1 MIIKR
6 LSIVSYKENIPY
18 DLPPS
23 FRGQLIKYN
32 YKLTIGV
39 QKLNC
44 PTKLLRIP
52 IRVVAIKDFHK
63 HLNRYKSE
71 NSSDNDSNSRINE
84 IEITKENP
92 FLIVDKNKEEN
103 LEFILEVLQDL
114 TAKKAPHTF
123 NITNAQGKIVRL
135 TLYKLDF
142 KIGEDIMGFLDFSDS
157 EVDCVEFVVTLHSDE
172 RLSDDCKKNAKISN
186 NLESHSYH
194 KEFCLFIKNTFFTL
208 HIPVT
213 VAPTFSSDIGKLLRY
228 FI

>member
-1 MIIKR
+1 VI
-6 LSIVSYKENIPY
+6 
-18 DLPPS
+18 
-23 FRGQLIKYN
+23 
-32 YKLTIGV
+32 
-39 QKLNC
+39 
-44 PTKLLRIP
+44 
-52 IRVVAIKDFHK
+52 AIKDFFK
-63 HLNRYKSE
+63 HLNQYKSE
-71 NSSDNDSNSRINE
+71 NSSDSDKNYTSQELE
-84 IEITKENP
+84 IIKDNP

-123 NITNAQGKIVRL
+123 NITNAQGKIVKL

-142 KIGEDIMGFLDFSDS
+142 KIGEDIVGYLDFSDS

-213 VAPTFSSDIGKLLRY
+213 VAPTFSSDIGELID
-228 FI
+228 FES